1 MFFELSTKFK
11 ILFYLSK
18 FSQYLKDLELVL
30 PTDLLKF
37 APWFN
42 YHLNSGYYALFN
54 NLIDLF
60 IAGMETTS
68 SSLLWTF
75 FYLLHHPQVQ
85 KRVHQELDEVTP
97 SLLINPNKQGN
108 DLTCGGIAVAPI
120 NLGAPRRVCY
130 AMKWDESNSQ
140 DWSGGGCGVHWML
153 LYIVGSRGASQLG
166 GIF

>member
-1 MFFELSTKFK
+1 MFFELNTKFK

-18 FSQYLKDLELVL
+18 FSQKGFSKILSRSYLQTFLNLHPDSITTL
-30 PTDLLKF
+30 P
-37 APWFN
+37 P
-42 YHLNSGYYALFN
+42 GYYALFN

-75 FYLLHHPQVQ
+75 FYLLHYPQVQ

-97 SLLINPNKQGN
+97 TLPLNPNKQWK

-130 AMKWDESNSQ
+130 AMK
-140 DWSGGGCGVHWML
+140 
-153 LYIVGSRGASQLG
+153 
-166 GIF
+166 

>member
-1 MFFELSTKFK
+1 MDKRFV
-11 ILFYLSK
+11 SK
-18 FSQYLKDLELVL
+18 NLHSDSI
-30 PTDLLKF
+30 
-37 APWFN
+37 
-42 YHLNSGYYALFN
+42 YHHNSGYYALFN

-130 AMKWDESNSQ
+130 AMK
-140 DWSGGGCGVHWML
+140 
-153 LYIVGSRGASQLG
+153 
-166 GIF
+166 